1 MSKIFANKRELKFIH
16 SLENNLP
23 NIDEIL
29 QDKEI
34 INSLQ
39 LNVNKINSFFIDKI
53 TKSIRRIDLKV
64 FEIILKTFI
73 KYYVN
78 YLNNKK
84 SKLEKIKK
92 ISIKGYSG
100 SLEDTNNIFIS
111 SFVLYIVFFSQTSTQ
126 NFQKIFINL
135 SNSNNTKIFYT

>member
-1 MSKIFANKRELKFIH
+1 MNKIFANKRELKFIH

-34 INSLQ
+34 INSLN